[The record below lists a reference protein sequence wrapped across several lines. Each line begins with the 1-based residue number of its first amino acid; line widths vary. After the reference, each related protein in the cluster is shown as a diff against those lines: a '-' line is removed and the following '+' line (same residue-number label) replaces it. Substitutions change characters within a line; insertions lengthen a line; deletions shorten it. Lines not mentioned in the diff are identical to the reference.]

1 MADKN
6 PTSSVFTFWNAS
18 VLALVIVLAA
28 MLYVFGIA
36 MSGDTTELTASVHGA
51 DIMDTRDIPD

>member
-1 MADKN
+1 MADRN
-6 PTSSVFTFWNAS
+6 PTTSRFTFWNAS
-18 VLALVIVLAA
+18 VLALGIVLAA

-51 DIMDTRDIPD
+51 DVMDTRDVPN